1 MNFYCPCVWSI
12 LEYCLP
18 VFQRA
23 LSYDNPRR
31 TLRRAQNRT
40 LHIITP
46 ECTHE
51 DNLSRFNLSSLGIR
65 RDAACSKGRTI
76 VFLKGGGEGGLENF
90 YMQTFFLNGS
100 LLQTI
105 FNGPSLSYLMYMY
118 IPSHRLLHL
127 VPQIHEHKKITSGG
141 QVPLMF
147 LFVVPIVSGNPF
159 YLLL

>member
-31 TLRRAQNRT
+31 TLRGLRTGLSILSLLRAPMRT
-40 LHIITP
+40 TSVASTSP
-46 ECTHE
+46 AWA
-51 DNLSRFNLSSLGIR
+51 LGETQLAL
-65 RDAACSKGRTI
+65 RDGPLCFCR
-76 VFLKGGGEGGLENF
+76 GGGGVENF

-100 LLQTI
+100 LLQTV

-147 LFVVPIVSGNPF
+147 LFVVPIVSDNPF

>member
-23 LSYDNPRR
+23 LSYDNLRR
-31 TLRRAQNRT
+31 TLRGLRT
-40 LHIITP
+40 G
-46 ECTHE
+46 
-51 DNLSRFNLSSLGIR
+51 LSILSLLSAPMRTTSVASTSPAWALR
-65 RDAACSKGRTI
+65 ETQLALRDGPLC
-76 VFLKGGGEGGLENF
+76 FLKGGGGGLENF

-127 VPQIHEHKKITSGG
+127 VPKIHEHKKITSGG

-147 LFVVPIVSGNPF
+147 LFVVPIVSDNPF